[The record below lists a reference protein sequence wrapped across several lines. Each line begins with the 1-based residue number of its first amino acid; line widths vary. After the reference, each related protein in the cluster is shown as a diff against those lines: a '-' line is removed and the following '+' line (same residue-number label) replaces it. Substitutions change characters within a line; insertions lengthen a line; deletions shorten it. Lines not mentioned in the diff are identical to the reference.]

1 MFIPGPSLLPL
12 VALQKL
18 DTFLSEFEGMD
29 SISGGVAVYGSAAA
43 YALVWELGSKRLK
56 SPGPKTL
63 WSVNREGEIAILTKQ
78 APLGYVGFVSD
89 QFWPI
94 IEQELSSVKFKS
106 STAAGLRIE
115 IEVAIDNA
123 SMRIARILSDA
134 APVDSGD
141 LRSQIQYVDSA
152 EMSSQSM
159 TDLASRGT
167 LLL

>member
-1 MFIPGPSLLPL
+1 MFIPGPSLFPL
-12 VALQKL
+12 IAIQRL
-18 DTFLSEFEGMD
+18 DEFLSEFEGMD

-63 WSVNREGEIAILTKQ
+63 WSVNREGEVAILTRQ

-94 IEQELSSVKFKS
+94 IEKELATIKFSSKT
-106 STAAGLRIE
+106 TAGIRIE
-115 IEVAIDNA
+115 IEVALDNA
-123 SMRIARILSDA
+123 SQAIARIISDA
-134 APVDSGD
+134 APVDTGD

-152 EMSSQSM
+152 EMSSSNLSALESQ
-159 TDLASRGT
+159 GT
-167 LLL
+167 LLI